1 MCWSPPQDARGCH
14 QMCLGSPQ
22 LCQAL
27 PRCARN
33 PLRMRQGTHG
43 GVWDPSQMCLGSL
56 PDISG
61 PPDVPGNPPD
71 FGEGVGSGVSPPR
84 PGATT
89 GWAGPGDPQ
98 DVSPG
103 GHIPAP
109 GGRGEL
115 PPPFPSRNHPA
126 AIPCRMRTPGGMK
139 GWQGGGRGQCPRSQ
153 LATAATSKA
162 SGAATAAGVPRGGF
176 EGPFMGA
183 IRIYSPSRA
192 LGGGQRPP

>member
-1 MCWSPPQDARGCH
+1 
-14 QMCLGSPQ
+14 MCLGSPQ

-89 GWAGPGDPQ
+89 GWAGPVTPRTCPQ
-98 DVSPG
+98 VGTSLPQADG
-103 GHIPAP
+103 GSSLPLFPAGTIRP
-109 GGRGEL
+109 QFPAGCE
-115 PPPFPSRNHPA
+115 PP
-126 AIPCRMRTPGGMK
+126 
-139 GWQGGGRGQCPRSQ
+139 
-153 LATAATSKA
+153 
-162 SGAATAAGVPRGGF
+162 AG
-176 EGPFMGA
+176 
-183 IRIYSPSRA
+183 
-192 LGGGQRPP
+192 